1 MNKSIKTYKEYI
13 NETEIKT
20 VYPTNFSGM
29 VQGAVSNIHSQILA
43 IAQELANEKAARNPY
58 RYSKTPEIQEVDIT
72 RAINLIFH
80 SDWKKLLKD
89 NNIQGWVKRCME
101 RSGKADA
108 RSDKKNQRALRSLS
122 NKKDSYTDII
132 KLGNQGYSRDSRSA
146 GSGSNQ

>member
-1 MNKSIKTYKEYI
+1 MKKSIKTYKEYI

-58 RYSKTPEIQEVDIT
+58 RYSSTPEIQEVDIT

-80 SDWKKLLKD
+80 SDWKKLLKEH
-89 NNIQGWVKRCME
+89 NIQEWVKRCME
-101 RSGKADA
+101 RAGKADD
-108 RSDKKNQRALRSLS
+108 RSDKKNQRALRSLG
-122 NKKDSYTDII
+122 NKKDNYTDII
-132 KLGNQGYSRDSRSA
+132 KLGDQGHSRDNSSG